1 MSVAWAQATLSW
13 GAAMFAWSALL
24 LALGLLADL
33 ALGAK
38 VKPAWRMLFYAPVAL
53 RLALP
58 LHWQTPLALAP
69 KEWVVQASAVPPAPA
84 NWAWLALSVW
94 VAGAVWL
101 LLRRAVAWGQM
112 RRLLQDSAPRGQH
125 QGVPVYAHPSAGPL
139 VSGLWRPVI
148 VVPGDLDGA
157 QMDEVLAHE
166 AMHLRRKDPWL
177 AEILALSLALLWPL
191 APLWAVQ
198 RRLHQLME
206 LATDDAVTQERDPV
220 AYAQAL
226 IAVASVPSAPLGV
239 PALGASGGLRERI
252 EALRDRKHL
261 PALAQTGLVV
271 ALSAVALSAAARP
284 PSAAPPAS
292 PFNDNT
298 GVAVLFAELPEE
310 ALREV
315 EFAAP
320 LCRGAQDWEDGGQL
334 RLLTADEAPTF
345 VEELRLAGAS
355 ATGANTLLLQEGIKT
370 AVVSP
375 PGVLGDLGDT
385 VRVSL
390 LEQAEQLRV
399 GVELTHLSDA
409 RMGLVEQTA
418 LPLQDVSMAALV
430 LPADPKLPGL
440 RRLVLVYASDDADS
454 LSTALP
460 WQDQLGVTPVSLGE
474 SELW

>member
-1 MSVAWAQATLSW
+1 MSALWAQAALSW
-13 GAAMFAWSALL
+13 AAAMFAWTTLL

-38 VKPAWRMLFYAPVAL
+38 VRPAWRMLFYAPVAL
-53 RLALP
+53 RLLIP
-58 LHWQTPLALAP
+58 LHWQNPLALAP
-69 KEWVVQASAVPPAPA
+69 QEWVIQASALPPAPQR
-84 NWAWLALSVW
+84 WAWLA
-94 VAGAVWL
+94 VAIWLAGSL
-101 LLRRAVAWGQM
+101 LLGIRRAAAW
-112 RRLLQDSAPRGQH
+112 RRMHAMIAQAEPLRTLGR
-125 QGVPVYAHPSAGPL
+125 VPVMEHPSAGPL
-139 VSGLWRPVI
+139 VTGLWRPVI
-148 VVPGDLDGA
+148 LLPTGLGRA
-157 QMDEVLAHE
+157 QMDVVLAHE
-166 AMHLRRKDPWL
+166 SMHLRRRDPWL
-177 AEILALSLALLWPL
+177 AELLSLTLILLWPL
-191 APLWAVQ
+191 APLWAVS

-206 LATDDAVTQERDPV
+206 LATDDAVTRREDPR

-226 IAVASVPSAPLGV
+226 IAVASLPQGPSGM

-261 PALAQTGLVV
+261 PALAQTGLVL

-284 PSAAPPAS
+284 PSDAPPPS
-292 PFNDNT
+292 LFTNNT

-310 ALREV
+310 ALRQV
-315 EFAAP
+315 EFATP
-320 LCRGAQDWEDGGQL
+320 LCEGAQDWEDGGQL
-334 RLLTADEAPTF
+334 RLLTAEEAQPF
-345 VEELRLAGAS
+345 VDELRMAGAS

-390 LEQAEQLRV
+390 LEQEEQLRV
-399 GVELTHLSDA
+399 GIELTHLSDG

-418 LPLQDVSMAALV
+418 LPLQDVAMAALV

-440 RRLVLVYASDDADS
+440 RRLVLVYASEHADS

-460 WQDQLGVTPVSLGE
+460 WQDRLGVTPVSLGE